1 MPRSAR
7 LGPAAL
13 IATAALLA
21 SAFSAQA
28 ATVKPV
34 KGSSGT
40 LEASMIP
47 STHHPKVNANWPLK
61 VTATL
66 AGKPA
71 HATAVYEFL
80 FAGSIVST
88 QYPRFNKH
96 FSFTGHFTD
105 DLVFPGASLGEPLT
119 LRVVIGAGGHTVNLD
134 WAITSVN

>member
-1 MPRSAR
+1 MRRSAR

-28 ATVKPV
+28 ATVK
-34 KGSSGT
+34 GSSGT

-47 STHHPKVNANWPLK
+47 STHHTKVNANWPLK

-88 QYPRFNKH
+88 QYPRFKKH
-96 FSFTGHFTD
+96 FSFTGHFSD
-105 DLVFPGASLGEPLT
+105 DLVFPGA
-119 LRVVIGAGGHTVNLD
+119 
-134 WAITSVN
+134 